1 MASTREKIRDIL
13 TETPY
18 IEIMYNID
26 DAVDYLIDKGVTISE
41 QPTADVVSME
51 AYKQV
56 CWELDVA
63 IEQLQSYGVGFAE
76 KKELEE
82 VRHGEWIPVQ
92 YTYFGLKRYEC
103 SECKDD
109 EYWQKR
115 YLEHKE
121 KYCPNCGAKMDGGKV
136 E

>member
-1 MASTREKIRDIL
+1 MARYIDIEKAEYPYMSMSMFGINSKDCKIYNEGVKA
-13 TETPY
+13 TEDMIQALPTP
-18 IEIMYNID
+18 
-26 DAVDYLIDKGVTISE
+26 
-41 QPTADVVSME
+41 DV
-51 AYKQV
+51 
-56 CWELDVA
+56 
-63 IEQLQSYGVGFAE
+63 
-76 KKELEE
+76 EE
-82 VRHGEWIPVQ
+82 VRHGEWLPVT

-121 KYCPNCGAKMDGGKV
+121 KFCPNCGAKMDGGKA